1 MNSKFKA
8 QSTMKK
14 TITGVAVLRPQ
25 ALPLAV
31 SLALA
36 ATSAQAVPFNIGEIE
51 GRFDSSLS
59 IGASWAMDSP
69 DRAFIGSRNGGTAS
83 TQTSDDGRLNFKKGE
98 TFSKIFKGVHDL
110 ELKYGDTGVF
120 VRGKYWYDFELKD
133 ESRPLYDIDDN
144 HRDTAAKASGSE
156 LLDAFVYHNYTLDDL
171 PGTVRAGRQVVSW
184 GESTFIQNGINSIN
198 PVDVSALRR
207 PGSEVKEALIP
218 VNMLYFNQGLTDNL
232 SVEAFYQ
239 LQWEKTVADN
249 CGTFF
254 SSDVVAKGCD
264 INMAINGSDFDRDI
278 DGTGV
283 LGGYGYVPR
292 LSDKDPR
299 NSGQFGVAL
308 RWMVPELNDTEF
320 GLYAMNYHSRTPT
333 SAWTVGRGALA
344 DPVGG
349 LVGQGGASTARYY
362 LEYPEDIR
370 LYGLSFSTTVGA
382 TAVAGEISYRPNMPL
397 SLNASDVSAAA
408 TLGAAA
414 TNPRV
419 NAGLPIF
426 QTGYASSAYGSLI
439 NGYVRKPFTQAQ
451 FTLTRTI
458 DQLTFIGADRLT
470 LVGEVGYSH
479 IADLGSTD
487 GSDLRFGRS
496 SVFGNGELSTAG
508 SASLL
513 GGISG
518 NNLCR
523 QIANSANPD
532 QCTSKGFYTADS
544 WGYRL
549 RAVLE
554 YADLIG
560 GVVLRPNLS
569 FAHDVEGF
577 GPTFNEGDK
586 SVSIGLDAEYLTR
599 YNLAISYTDYFG
611 GDFNTN
617 TDRDFL
623 AVSLGVS
630 F

>member
-1 MNSKFKA
+1 
-8 QSTMKK
+8 MKK
-14 TITGVAVLRPQ
+14 TMTGVAGPRLRV
-25 ALPLAV
+25 LPLGV

-36 ATSAQAVPFNIGEIE
+36 ATSAQAVTFNIGEIE
-51 GRFDSSLS
+51 GRFDTSLS

-69 DRAFIGSRNGGTAS
+69 DRAFIGTRNGGTAS

-133 ESRPLYDIDDN
+133 EGRLLEDIDDN
-144 HRDTAAKASGSE
+144 HRDMAAKSSGFE
-156 LLDAFVYHNYTLDDL
+156 LLDAFVYHNYTINDL

-218 VNMLYFNQGLTDNL
+218 VNMLYFNQGLTDSL
-232 SVEAFYQ
+232 SFEAFYQ

-264 INMAINGSDFDRDI
+264 NNMAINGSDFDRDV
-278 DGTGV
+278 DGTGIP
-283 LGGYGYVPR
+283 GGYGYVPR

-320 GLYAMNYHSRTPT
+320 GVYAMNYHSRTPT
-333 SAWTVGRGALA
+333 STWRVGRGALL

-349 LVGQGGASTARYY
+349 LAGQGGVSTARYY

-414 TNPRV
+414 TNPLV
-419 NAGLPIF
+419 NAGLPVF
-426 QTGYASSAYGSLI
+426 QTGFASSAYGSLI

-451 FTLTRTI
+451 VTLTRTI

-479 IADLGSTD
+479 IADLGATD

-496 SVFGNGELSTAG
+496 SVYGNGELSTAG
-508 SASLL
+508 SAPLL

-523 QIANSANPD
+523 QVANSANPD
-532 QCTSKGFYTADS
+532 QCNSKGFYTADS
-544 WGYRL
+544 WGYRV
-549 RAVLE
+549 RAMLE

-560 GVVLRPNLS
+560 GVVLRPSVS

-586 SVSIGLDAEYLTR
+586 SVSIGVDAEYLNR

>member
-1 MNSKFKA
+1 
-8 QSTMKK
+8 MKK
-14 TITGVAVLRPQ
+14 TMTGVAGPRLRV
-25 ALPLAV
+25 LPLGV

-36 ATSAQAVPFNIGEIE
+36 ATSAQAVTFNIGEIE
-51 GRFDSSLS
+51 GRFDTSLS

-69 DRAFIGSRNGGTAS
+69 DRAFIGTRNGGTAS

-133 ESRPLYDIDDN
+133 EGRLLEDIDDN
-144 HRDTAAKASGSE
+144 HRDMAAKSSGVE
-156 LLDAFVYHNYTLDDL
+156 LLDAFVYHNYTINDL

-218 VNMLYFNQGLTDNL
+218 VNMLYFNQGLTDSL
-232 SVEAFYQ
+232 SFEASYQ

-264 INMAINGSDFDRDI
+264 NNMAINGSDFDRDV
-278 DGTGV
+278 DGTGIP
-283 LGGYGYVPR
+283 GGYGYVPR

-320 GLYAMNYHSRTPT
+320 GVYAMNYHSRTPT
-333 SAWTVGRGALA
+333 STWRVGRGALL

-349 LVGQGGASTARYY
+349 LAGQGGVSTARYY

-414 TNPRV
+414 TNPLV
-419 NAGLPIF
+419 NAGLPVF
-426 QTGYASSAYGSLI
+426 QTGFASSAYGSLI

-451 FTLTRTI
+451 VTLTRTI

-479 IADLGSTD
+479 IADLGATD

-496 SVFGNGELSTAG
+496 SVYGNGELSTAG
-508 SASLL
+508 SAPLL

-523 QIANSANPD
+523 QVANSANPD
-532 QCTSKGFYTADS
+532 QCNSKGFYTADS
-544 WGYRL
+544 WGYRV
-549 RAVLE
+549 RAMLE

-560 GVVLRPNLS
+560 GVVLRPSVS

-586 SVSIGLDAEYLTR
+586 SVSIGVDAEYLNR

>member
-1 MNSKFKA
+1 
-8 QSTMKK
+8 MKK
-14 TITGVAVLRPQ
+14 TMTGVAGPRLRV
-25 ALPLAV
+25 LPLGV

-36 ATSAQAVPFNIGEIE
+36 ATSAQAVTFNIGEIE
-51 GRFDSSLS
+51 GRFDTSLS

-69 DRAFIGSRNGGTAS
+69 DRAFIGTRNGGTAS

-133 ESRPLYDIDDN
+133 EGRLLEDIDDN
-144 HRDTAAKASGSE
+144 HRDMAAKSSGVE
-156 LLDAFVYHNYTLDDL
+156 LLDAFVYHNYTINDL

-218 VNMLYFNQGLTDNL
+218 VNMLYFNQGLTDSL
-232 SVEAFYQ
+232 SFEAFYQ

-264 INMAINGSDFDRDI
+264 NNMAINGSDFDRDV
-278 DGTGV
+278 DGTGIP
-283 LGGYGYVPR
+283 GGYGYVPR

-320 GLYAMNYHSRTPT
+320 GVYAMNYHSRTPT
-333 SAWTVGRGALA
+333 STWRVGRGALL

-349 LVGQGGASTARYY
+349 LAGQGGVSTARYY

-414 TNPRV
+414 TNPLV
-419 NAGLPIF
+419 NAGLPVF
-426 QTGYASSAYGSLI
+426 QTGFASSAYGSLI

-451 FTLTRTI
+451 VTLTRTI

-479 IADLGSTD
+479 IADLGATD

-496 SVFGNGELSTAG
+496 SVYGNGELSTAG
-508 SASLL
+508 SAPLL

-523 QIANSANPD
+523 QVANSANPD
-532 QCTSKGFYTADS
+532 QCNSKGFYTADS
-544 WGYRL
+544 WGYRV
-549 RAVLE
+549 RAMLE

-560 GVVLRPNLS
+560 GVVLRPSVS

-586 SVSIGLDAEYLTR
+586 SVSIGVDAEYLNR

>member
-1 MNSKFKA
+1 
-8 QSTMKK
+8 MKK
-14 TITGVAVLRPQ
+14 TMTGVAGPRLRV
-25 ALPLAV
+25 LPLGV

-36 ATSAQAVPFNIGEIE
+36 ATSAQAVTFNIGEIE
-51 GRFDSSLS
+51 GRFDTSLS

-69 DRAFIGSRNGGTAS
+69 DRAFIGTRNGGTAS

-133 ESRPLYDIDDN
+133 EGRLLEDIDDN
-144 HRDTAAKASGSE
+144 HRDMAAKSSGFE
-156 LLDAFVYHNYTLDDL
+156 LLDAFVYHNYTINDL

-218 VNMLYFNQGLTDNL
+218 VNMLYFNQGLTDSL
-232 SVEAFYQ
+232 SFEAFYQ

-264 INMAINGSDFDRDI
+264 NNMAINGSDFDRDV
-278 DGTGV
+278 DGTGIP
-283 LGGYGYVPR
+283 GGYGYVPR

-320 GLYAMNYHSRTPT
+320 GVYAMNYHSRTPT
-333 SAWTVGRGALA
+333 STWRVGRGALL

-349 LVGQGGASTARYY
+349 LAGQGGVSTARYY

-414 TNPRV
+414 TNPLV
-419 NAGLPIF
+419 NAGLPVF
-426 QTGYASSAYGSLI
+426 QTGFASSAYGSLI
-439 NGYVRKPFTQAQ
+439 NGYVRKPFTQAKV
-451 FTLTRTI
+451 TLTRTI

-479 IADLGSTD
+479 IADLGATD

-496 SVFGNGELSTAG
+496 SVYGNGELSTAG
-508 SASLL
+508 SAPLL

-523 QIANSANPD
+523 QVANSANPD
-532 QCTSKGFYTADS
+532 QCNSKGFYTADS
-544 WGYRL
+544 WGYRV
-549 RAVLE
+549 RAMLE

-560 GVVLRPNLS
+560 GVVLRPSVS

-586 SVSIGLDAEYLTR
+586 SVSIGVDAEYLNR

>member
-1 MNSKFKA
+1 
-8 QSTMKK
+8 MKK
-14 TITGVAVLRPQ
+14 TMTGVAGPRLRV
-25 ALPLAV
+25 LPLGV

-36 ATSAQAVPFNIGEIE
+36 ATSAQAVTFNIGEIE
-51 GRFDSSLS
+51 GRFDTSLS

-69 DRAFIGSRNGGTAS
+69 DRAFIGTRNGGTAS

-133 ESRPLYDIDDN
+133 EGRLLEDIDDN
-144 HRDTAAKASGSE
+144 HRDMAAKSSGVE
-156 LLDAFVYHNYTLDDL
+156 LLDAFVYHNYTINDL

-218 VNMLYFNQGLTDNL
+218 VNMLYFNQGLTDSL
-232 SVEAFYQ
+232 SFEAFYQ

-264 INMAINGSDFDRDI
+264 NNMAINGSDFDRDV
-278 DGTGV
+278 DGTGIP
-283 LGGYGYVPR
+283 GGYGYVPR

-320 GLYAMNYHSRTPT
+320 GVYAMNYHSRTPT
-333 SAWTVGRGALA
+333 STWRVGRGALL

-349 LVGQGGASTARYY
+349 LAGQGGVSTARYY

-414 TNPRV
+414 TNPLV
-419 NAGLPIF
+419 NAGLPVF
-426 QTGYASSAYGSLI
+426 QTGFASSAYGSLI
-439 NGYVRKPFTQAQ
+439 NGYVRKPFTQVQ
-451 FTLTRTI
+451 VTLTRTI

-479 IADLGSTD
+479 IADLGATD

-496 SVFGNGELSTAG
+496 SVYGNGELSTAG
-508 SASLL
+508 SAPLL

-523 QIANSANPD
+523 QVANSANPD
-532 QCTSKGFYTADS
+532 QCNSKGFYTADS
-544 WGYRL
+544 WGYRV
-549 RAVLE
+549 RAMLE

-560 GVVLRPNLS
+560 GLVLRPSVS

-586 SVSIGLDAEYLTR
+586 SVSIGVDAEYLNR

>member
-1 MNSKFKA
+1 M
-8 QSTMKK
+8 
-14 TITGVAVLRPQ
+14 TGVAGPRLRV
-25 ALPLAV
+25 LPLGV

-36 ATSAQAVPFNIGEIE
+36 ATSAQAVTFNIGEIE
-51 GRFDSSLS
+51 GRFDTSLS

-69 DRAFIGSRNGGTAS
+69 DRAFIGTRNGGTAS

-133 ESRPLYDIDDN
+133 EGRLLEDIDDN
-144 HRDTAAKASGSE
+144 HRDMAAKSSGVE
-156 LLDAFVYHNYTLDDL
+156 LLDAFVYHNYTINDL

-218 VNMLYFNQGLTDNL
+218 VNMLYFNQGLTDSL
-232 SVEAFYQ
+232 SFEAFYQ

-264 INMAINGSDFDRDI
+264 NNMAINGSDFDRDV
-278 DGTGV
+278 DGTGTP
-283 LGGYGYVPR
+283 GGYGYVPR

-320 GLYAMNYHSRTPT
+320 GVYAMNYHSRTPT
-333 SAWTVGRGALA
+333 STWRVGRGALL

-349 LVGQGGASTARYY
+349 LAGQGGVSTARYY

-414 TNPRV
+414 TNPLV
-419 NAGLPIF
+419 NAGLPVF
-426 QTGYASSAYGSLI
+426 QTGFASSAYGSLI

-451 FTLTRTI
+451 VTLTRTI

-479 IADLGSTD
+479 IADLGATD

-496 SVFGNGELSTAG
+496 SVYGNGELSTAG
-508 SASLL
+508 SAPLL

-523 QIANSANPD
+523 QVANSANPD
-532 QCTSKGFYTADS
+532 QCNSKGFYTADS
-544 WGYRL
+544 WGYRV
-549 RAVLE
+549 RAMLE

-560 GVVLRPNLS
+560 GVVLRPSVS

-586 SVSIGLDAEYLTR
+586 SVSIGVDAEYLNR

>member
-1 MNSKFKA
+1 
-8 QSTMKK
+8 MKK
-14 TITGVAVLRPQ
+14 TMTGVAGPRLRV
-25 ALPLAV
+25 LPLGV

-36 ATSAQAVPFNIGEIE
+36 ATSAQAVTFNIGEIE
-51 GRFDSSLS
+51 GRFDTSLS

-69 DRAFIGSRNGGTAS
+69 DRAFIGTRNGGTAS
-83 TQTSDDGRLNFKKGE
+83 TQNSDDGRLNFKKGE

-133 ESRPLYDIDDN
+133 EGRLLEDIDDN
-144 HRDTAAKASGSE
+144 HRDMAAKSSGFE
-156 LLDAFVYHNYTLDDL
+156 LLDAFVYHNYTINDL

-218 VNMLYFNQGLTDNL
+218 VNMLYFNQGLTDSL
-232 SVEAFYQ
+232 SFEAFYQ

-264 INMAINGSDFDRDI
+264 NNMAINGSDFDRDV
-278 DGTGV
+278 DGTGIP
-283 LGGYGYVPR
+283 GGYGYVPR

-320 GLYAMNYHSRTPT
+320 GVYAMNYHSRTPT
-333 SAWTVGRGALA
+333 STWRVGRGALL

-349 LVGQGGASTARYY
+349 LAGQGGVSTARYY

-414 TNPRV
+414 TNPLV
-419 NAGLPIF
+419 NAGLPVF
-426 QTGYASSAYGSLI
+426 QTGFASSAYGSLI

-451 FTLTRTI
+451 VTLTRTI

-479 IADLGSTD
+479 IADLGATD

-496 SVFGNGELSTAG
+496 SVYGNGELSTAG
-508 SASLL
+508 SAPLL

-523 QIANSANPD
+523 QVANSANPD
-532 QCTSKGFYTADS
+532 QCNSKGFYTADS
-544 WGYRL
+544 WGYRV
-549 RAVLE
+549 RAMLE

-560 GVVLRPNLS
+560 GVVLRPSVS

-586 SVSIGLDAEYLTR
+586 SVSIGVDAEYLNR

>member
-1 MNSKFKA
+1 M
-8 QSTMKK
+8 
-14 TITGVAVLRPQ
+14 TGVAGPRLRV
-25 ALPLAV
+25 LPLGV

-36 ATSAQAVPFNIGEIE
+36 ATSAQAVTFNIGEIE
-51 GRFDSSLS
+51 GRFDTSLS

-69 DRAFIGSRNGGTAS
+69 DRAFIGTRNGGTAS

-133 ESRPLYDIDDN
+133 EGRLLEDIDDN
-144 HRDTAAKASGSE
+144 HRDMAAKSSGFE
-156 LLDAFVYHNYTLDDL
+156 LLDAFVYHNYTINDL

-218 VNMLYFNQGLTDNL
+218 VNMLYFNQGLTDSL
-232 SVEAFYQ
+232 SFEAFYQ

-264 INMAINGSDFDRDI
+264 NNMAINGSDFDRDV
-278 DGTGV
+278 DGTGIP
-283 LGGYGYVPR
+283 GGYGYVPR

-320 GLYAMNYHSRTPT
+320 GVYAMNYHSRTPT
-333 SAWTVGRGALA
+333 STWRVGRGALL

-349 LVGQGGASTARYY
+349 LAGQGGVSTARYY

-414 TNPRV
+414 TNPLV
-419 NAGLPIF
+419 NAGLPVF
-426 QTGYASSAYGSLI
+426 QTGFASSAYGSLI

-451 FTLTRTI
+451 VTLTRTI

-479 IADLGSTD
+479 IADLGATD

-496 SVFGNGELSTAG
+496 SVYGNGELSTAG
-508 SASLL
+508 SAPLL

-523 QIANSANPD
+523 QVANSANPD
-532 QCTSKGFYTADS
+532 QCNSKGFYTADS
-544 WGYRL
+544 WGYRV
-549 RAVLE
+549 RAMLE

-560 GVVLRPNLS
+560 GVVLRPSVS

-586 SVSIGLDAEYLTR
+586 SVSIGVDAEYLNR

>member
-1 MNSKFKA
+1 
-8 QSTMKK
+8 MKK
-14 TITGVAVLRPQ
+14 TMTGVAGPRLRV
-25 ALPLAV
+25 LPLGV

-36 ATSAQAVPFNIGEIE
+36 ATSAQAVTFNIGEIE
-51 GRFDSSLS
+51 GRFDTSLS

-69 DRAFIGSRNGGTAS
+69 DRAFIGTRNGGTAS

-133 ESRPLYDIDDN
+133 EGRLLEDIDDN
-144 HRDTAAKASGSE
+144 HRDMAAKSSGFE
-156 LLDAFVYHNYTLDDL
+156 LLDAFVYHNYTINDL

-218 VNMLYFNQGLTDNL
+218 VNMLYFNQGLTDSL
-232 SVEAFYQ
+232 SFEAFYQ

-264 INMAINGSDFDRDI
+264 NNMAINGSDFDRDV
-278 DGTGV
+278 DGTGIP
-283 LGGYGYVPR
+283 GGYGYVPR

-320 GLYAMNYHSRTPT
+320 GVYAMNYHSRTPT
-333 SAWTVGRGALA
+333 STWRVGRGALL

-349 LVGQGGASTARYY
+349 LAGQGGVSTARYY

-414 TNPRV
+414 TNPLV
-419 NAGLPIF
+419 NAGLPVF
-426 QTGYASSAYGSLI
+426 QTGFASSAYGSLI

-451 FTLTRTI
+451 VTLTRTI

-479 IADLGSTD
+479 IADLGATD

-496 SVFGNGELSTAG
+496 SVYGNGELSTAG
-508 SASLL
+508 SAPLL

-523 QIANSANPD
+523 QVANSANPD
-532 QCTSKGFYTADS
+532 QCNSKGFYTADS
-544 WGYRL
+544 WGYRV
-549 RAVLE
+549 RAMLE

-560 GVVLRPNLS
+560 GVVLRPSVS

-586 SVSIGLDAEYLTR
+586 SVSIGVDAEYLSR